1 MQVNTLVEFMVENC
15 GDIVGEE
22 VAGRSCP
29 SAGESPAPT
38 DGATGMRRN

>member
-1 MQVNTLVEFMVENC
+1 MQVNTLVLFMIENC

-22 VAGRSCP
+22 VAGRSRP
-29 SAGESPAPT
+29 AAGESPAPT